1 MAKERYCMP
10 DPTVAMTNEV
20 IQREVPYGSRVIDL
34 GCGDGRL
41 LQDLQT
47 DHGCRI
53 QGVEIDPHAFRSS
66 LGRGVPVIN
75 ANLDEGLPHI
85 PDDTFDVA
93 VLSQTLHQVRTPS
106 LLLNEMLRV
115 ARKAIVVVPNF
126 GHWRVRLQVLWYGSA
141 PVTSSLPYQW
151 YDTPNLH
158 VSSMHDFRTLCK
170 EQSIQILK
178 KLPIIKGHAVNHA
191 WIPNLRAESAMYVI
205 HRTE

>member
-34 GCGDGRL
+34 GCGDGHL
-41 LQDLQT
+41 LAQLQSQ
-47 DHGCRI
+47 HACRI
-53 QGVEIDPHAFRSS
+53 QGVEIDPLAFRNS
-66 LGRGVPVIN
+66 LNRGVPVIH
-75 ANLDEGLPHI
+75 ADLDTGLPHI

-106 LLLNEMLRV
+106 LVLNEMLRV
-115 ARKAIVVVPNF
+115 ANKAIVVVPNF

-141 PVTSSLPYQW
+141 PVTTSLPYEW

-158 VSSMHDFRTLCK
+158 FSSMHDFRELCK
-170 EQSIQILK
+170 SQHIRILK
-178 KLPIIKGHAVNHA
+178 ELPIIKGHAVNHA
-191 WIPNLRAESAMYVI
+191 WIPNLRADSAMYVLL
-205 HRTE
+205 RAE